1 MELMFNLRN
10 IFVTCDTVRYHRRAH
25 VLNSFVLKCKFYFSL
40 RSTGVNLIIA
50 FLPVSLG
57 SESCQQNATI

>member
-1 MELMFNLRN
+1 M
-10 IFVTCDTVRYHRRAH
+10 
-25 VLNSFVLKCKFYFSL
+25 LNSFVLKCKFYFSL